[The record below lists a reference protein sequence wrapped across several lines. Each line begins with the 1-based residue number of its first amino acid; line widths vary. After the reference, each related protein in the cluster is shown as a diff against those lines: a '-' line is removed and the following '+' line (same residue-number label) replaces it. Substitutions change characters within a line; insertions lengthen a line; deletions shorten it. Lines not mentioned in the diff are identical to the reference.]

1 MATTIGQCD
10 GLTQMMSYWSV
21 SDVFEEQ
28 GVVKQ
33 PFYGGFGLIA
43 AGGIPK
49 PSFYAFEILHYL
61 GDRRIDN
68 SNRDVLVT
76 KAKDG
81 SLVVAVWNLVN
92 PGSTGSPRA
101 VRLDFKGVSPDATA
115 SIARVDEQHG
125 DTLNLYDKMGKPRYP
140 TQAQI
145 QQLDWGS
152 RLKSPEE
159 RHLKN
164 GSLEL
169 QLPVNGLAITQVR

>member
-1 MATTIGQCD
+1 M
-10 GLTQMMSYWSV
+10 
-21 SDVFEEQ
+21 
-28 GVVKQ
+28 KR

-92 PGSTGSPRA
+92 PGSTGSPRT
-101 VRLDFKGVSPDATA
+101 VRLDLKGVNPDATA
-115 SIARVDEQHG
+115 SIARVDEQHS

-140 TQAQI
+140 TQI
-145 QQLDWGS
+145 QQLDRGS
-152 RLKSPEE
+152 RLKPPEE

-169 QLPVNGLAITQVR
+169 QMP